1 MKHRSFNIRLGG
13 RVLPGSHI
21 KRRTSSSTIIMY
33 TCAIVALSGCVG
45 LRAPSSQTCSLL
57 DDNCAYSS
65 ERSVDG
71 RLHHFLGE
79 GTFVAKQSS
88 VLISKVRWVDVETGK
103 RVETAV
109 PCSKMSNSASPS
121 PAAVRECESAV
132 DITDHVDQLPG
143 VTESIYGKI
152 SL

>member
-1 MKHRSFNIRLGG
+1 MKQTYSITMFLYAGALIG
-13 RVLPGSHI
+13 
-21 KRRTSSSTIIMY
+21 
-33 TCAIVALSGCVG
+33 LSGCVG
-45 LRAPSSQTCSLL
+45 LRAPSSQPCSIL
-57 DDNCAYSS
+57 DDKCAYSS

-79 GTFVAKQSS
+79 GMFVAKQSS

-103 RVETAV
+103 HIETAI
-109 PCSKMSNSASPS
+109 PCGHLSNSSNLS
-121 PAAVRECESAV
+121 PAAVRECEKSI